1 MGFLQSSGNRSRRHV
16 PSISRLFLLLSLLL
30 VPTYSGVAT
39 KAVDEKNVFKVGVI
53 LDLDSHL
60 GNQMRMA
67 IEIACQEVNSIS
79 SSGIHYIKPNY
90 INSHAKSLRAISA
103 AEKLIK
109 RKNVQV
115 IIGLETWEGA
125 TLVAEIANQSQIP
138 VISLARDH
146 VAPTLMAQTLW
157 PSLFR
162 MSTDESDQI
171 KCIVDVVGSYNRQR
185 VTIIYEAGAY
195 DTMYSKLLNS
205 LSEELGKIGSTIE
218 DQLILQ
224 PFSSPAGAEV
234 SLEEN
239 LMKLKG
245 KASPIFIVLGL
256 SSPRSTHFLEEA
268 KKMGLFYGDSI
279 WIFAEKPFTNLLTS
293 VDHSAISSPVED
305 AIGIITYRPKNQAYR
320 GFRSKFLNMFRR
332 KYGEKFNF
340 EPAIDAVRA
349 YDCIMTVK
357 NAIDAGP
364 SHDIMPEILLNRISH
379 TRLMGLSGPIQFE
392 NGQLAYRPKL
402 QLVSVNGK
410 EYRELKP
417 WSPNFGFSRSFVAKQ
432 GSRRNAY
439 AIADIS
445 KTQEERTSVENKPMV
460 IGVPGKTSFDKF
472 VKEERDNTTGKAK
485 YIGFCIDVFEKA
497 VSHFPNR
504 LDYKFSRHDG
514 TYEELVNKVRNK
526 TYDAAVGDI
535 TILANRSQFVEFTQP
550 FMASELS
557 MIVPAK
563 LDTDRA
569 FIFMEPF
576 TPMMWIASGGILIYT
591 MLVVWFLEHPTNPE
605 FRGPWTNQLST
616 ALWFTFSSLFFAQR
630 ERVYRNFTRIVLVI
644 WFFVALILTQSYTA
658 GLTSMLTLQELKPTV
673 TTMEWLRISKA
684 KVGCD
689 PDAFVCKHLTDT
701 LNFSKDVI
709 VPISNTTS
717 YEDEFRSGNIS
728 ALLLEYPY
736 ERAFFT
742 EYCYGYVAI
751 RENYRFGGF
760 GFAFPKDSPH
770 VANFSEAILE
780 LSESGEMKRLEDKW
794 FRPECTMR
802 NFTSDTPR
810 LGLDS
815 FWALFVFTIA
825 TYTVC
830 FLFACLCTRRNR
842 QYREQGSTG
851 DEMNATEMSIL

>member
-1 MGFLQSSGNRSRRHV
+1 MGFLQSSGIRSRRHV
-16 PSISRLFLLLSLLL
+16 PSISRLFLLLWLLL
-30 VPTYSGVAT
+30 VPTYSGVPS
-39 KAVDEKNVFKVGVI
+39 KAVDERNVFKVGVI

-67 IEIACQEVNSIS
+67 IEIACQDVNGIS
-79 SSGIHYIKPNY
+79 SSGIHYIKPHY

-218 DQLILQ
+218 NQLILQ

-293 VDHSAISSPVED
+293 VDHSPISSPVED

-320 GFRSKFLNMFRR
+320 GFRSKFLNMFR

-460 IGVPGKTSFDKF
+460 IGVPGKTSFDKLF
-472 VKEERDNTTGKAK
+472 L
-485 YIGFCIDVFEKA
+485 I
-497 VSHFPNR
+497 FP
-504 LDYKFSRHDG
+504 
-514 TYEELVNKVRNK
+514 
-526 TYDAAVGDI
+526 
-535 TILANRSQFVEFTQP
+535 
-550 FMASELS
+550 
-557 MIVPAK
+557 IV
-563 LDTDRA
+563 
-569 FIFMEPF
+569 
-576 TPMMWIASGGILIYT
+576 
-591 MLVVWFLEHPTNPE
+591 
-605 FRGPWTNQLST
+605 
-616 ALWFTFSSLFFAQR
+616 
-630 ERVYRNFTRIVLVI
+630 
-644 WFFVALILTQSYTA
+644 
-658 GLTSMLTLQELKPTV
+658 
-673 TTMEWLRISKA
+673 
-684 KVGCD
+684 
-689 PDAFVCKHLTDT
+689 
-701 LNFSKDVI
+701 
-709 VPISNTTS
+709 
-717 YEDEFRSGNIS
+717 
-728 ALLLEYPY
+728 
-736 ERAFFT
+736 
-742 EYCYGYVAI
+742 
-751 RENYRFGGF
+751 
-760 GFAFPKDSPH
+760 
-770 VANFSEAILE
+770 
-780 LSESGEMKRLEDKW
+780 
-794 FRPECTMR
+794 
-802 NFTSDTPR
+802 
-810 LGLDS
+810 
-815 FWALFVFTIA
+815 
-825 TYTVC
+825 
-830 FLFACLCTRRNR
+830 
-842 QYREQGSTG
+842 
-851 DEMNATEMSIL
+851 